1 MATFRTGADGRTV
14 ISDDNRVTVQAG
26 DIDRGGFTARERA
39 DGFNRVGGRRET
51 RISDGGASVSDPRRG
66 YESMNAPTRAG
77 TGYMSRSEFEA
88 VSGMT
93 DTNPYGND
101 GFFSRVF
108 GIDPNKIDYTNNLG
122 PRGIENVKRQAYDRF
137 LNPFARI
144 DAFGRPTMG
153 ANPALGITR
162 SGVQPG
168 DLTVFGPA
176 VQSQREG
183 IAGLFENT
191 MLGSLMPKQAR
202 IPGYDMNVLLPDLMD
217 GPAVGGGTEPPGVPY
232 FTSSTAPTRDAAS
245 VPESIFRPLFTTDP
259 EERNLIEE
267 DFEVDRRATAEDS
280 PVSRGT
286 VPESTYRPIFTDD
299 VTVADVIAA
308 APMVTQQPNAAQS
321 RLPTGPKVIQAIP
334 GGDPGSASITVNPQ
348 SESPTYTAPD
358 EPVDLLSDILAPDG
372 SILPGVMD
380 VIGSSETGR
389 TSSAAPIFDIP
400 QGGFPDPRVSPPQL
414 TPEQVQRA
422 NENNAAMQRRAQLM
436 AQGMSVDAARMQAER
451 EKIRARAARLGLV
464 Q

>member
-66 YESMNAPTRAG
+66 YESMNAPTQAG

-108 GIDPNKIDYTNNLG
+108 GIDPNKIDYTSNLG

-137 LNPFARI
+137 LNPFAQV

-153 ANPALGITR
+153 ANDALGITR

-168 DLTVFGPA
+168 DLTIYGPA

-202 IPGYDMNVLLPDLMD
+202 IPGYDTGILVPELGLGGPQPGEGVDPAQRFGAQSAVDYSDMGNELLGINAPRVDERLTPMSFPGNVDDLGNELGAFPEPEDRFAFEDRKGQRQAAARPPETVAEILMQ
-217 GPAVGGGTEPPGVPY
+217 EPP
-232 FTSSTAPTRDAAS
+232 A
-245 VPESIFRPLFTTDP
+245 
-259 EERNLIEE
+259 
-267 DFEVDRRATAEDS
+267 
-280 PVSRGT
+280 
-286 VPESTYRPIFTDD
+286 
-299 VTVADVIAA
+299 
-308 APMVTQQPNAAQS
+308 
-321 RLPTGPKVIQAIP
+321 
-334 GGDPGSASITVNPQ
+334 ASITVDRPRV
-348 SESPTYTAPD
+348 TAPSVTL
-358 EPVDLLSDILAPDG
+358 PSLL
-372 SILPGVMD
+372 GV
-380 VIGSSETGR
+380 G
-389 TSSAAPIFDIP
+389 A
-400 QGGFPDPRVSPPQL
+400 
-414 TPEQVQRA
+414 
-422 NENNAAMQRRAQLM
+422 
-436 AQGMSVDAARMQAER
+436 
-451 EKIRARAARLGLV
+451 
-464 Q
+464 

>member
-1 MATFRTGADGRTV
+1 MARTV

-26 DIDRGGFTARERA
+26 DIDRGGFTANERA
-39 DGFNRVGGRRET
+39 AGFNRAGGRRET
-51 RISDGGASVSDPRRG
+51 RISDGGASVSDVRRG

-101 GFFSRVF
+101 GILSRVF
-108 GIDPNKIDYTNNLG
+108 GIDPSKIDYTNNLG

-137 LNPFARI
+137 LNPFAQV

-153 ANPALGITR
+153 ADASLGLTR

-191 MLGSLMPKQAR
+191 PLGSLMPKQTR

-245 VPESIFRPLFTTDP
+245 VPESTFRPLFTTDP

-267 DFEVDRRATAEDS
+267 DFEVDRRATEEDS
-280 PVSRGT
+280 L
-286 VPESTYRPIFTDD
+286 VPSTESTYDLESRLDRRRAAPP
-299 VTVADVIAA
+299 TVAEIILNEELT
-308 APMVTQQPNAAQS
+308 PSGNT
-321 RLPTGPKVIQAIP
+321 VIQNI
-334 GGDPGSASITVNPQ
+334 GTGDTGSATIQRNAPSLGTSLEDLERSGARSDFLMDIIEELRRTNPL
-348 SESPTYTAPD
+348 D
-358 EPVDLLSDILAPDG
+358 EPVLPEQSLAPSTGDPIDLIG
-372 SILPGVMD
+372 MIPPRPMTLPTSKPSRGPTPGDLAFAKIL
-380 VIGSSETGR
+380 EQQL
-389 TSSAAPIFDIP
+389 AA
-400 QGGFPDPRVSPPQL
+400 QKALR
-414 TPEQVQRA
+414 
-422 NENNAAMQRRAQLM
+422 
-436 AQGMSVDAARMQAER
+436 
-451 EKIRARAARLGLV
+451 
-464 Q
+464 

>member
-66 YESMNAPTRAG
+66 YESMNAPTQAG

-108 GIDPNKIDYTNNLG
+108 GIDPNKIDYTSNLG

-137 LNPFARI
+137 LNPFAQV

-153 ANPALGITR
+153 ADASLGLTR

-202 IPGYDMNVLLPDLMD
+202 IPGYDTNVLVPELGLGGPQPGEGVDPAQRFGAQSEVDYSGMGNELLGINPPRVDERLTPMSFPGNVDDLGNELGD
-217 GPAVGGGTEPPGVPY
+217 FPAPEDPFVFEDRKGQRQAAARPPQTVAEILMQEPP
-232 FTSSTAPTRDAAS
+232 A
-245 VPESIFRPLFTTDP
+245 
-259 EERNLIEE
+259 
-267 DFEVDRRATAEDS
+267 
-280 PVSRGT
+280 
-286 VPESTYRPIFTDD
+286 
-299 VTVADVIAA
+299 
-308 APMVTQQPNAAQS
+308 
-321 RLPTGPKVIQAIP
+321 
-334 GGDPGSASITVNPQ
+334 ASITVDRPRVTDRPPVTLPSQ
-348 SESPTYTAPD
+348 SQSAPSVVFSE
-358 EPVDLLSDILAPDG
+358 EPGPVNLLEDILAPDG

-380 VIGSSETGR
+380 VI
-389 TSSAAPIFDIP
+389 A
-400 QGGFPDPRVSPPQL
+400 PPQ
-414 TPEQVQRA
+414 TQRTGGRDIILV
-422 NENNAAMQRRAQLM
+422 MPDGRV
-436 AQGMSVDAARMQAER
+436 VDSRNVGQ
-451 EKIRARAARLGLV
+451 
-464 Q
+464 